1 MFLKEIK
8 SICEVFVNQFNRFKW
23 VKNTSNLVHIS
34 RKNNS
39 LVPVDIIFYL
49 ENICQISHE
58 SPSQTGAIIHLFP
71 LPFYMY
77 NVQLFNKYF

>member
-39 LVPVDIIFYL
+39 LVPVDIIFY
-49 ENICQISHE
+49 SHE